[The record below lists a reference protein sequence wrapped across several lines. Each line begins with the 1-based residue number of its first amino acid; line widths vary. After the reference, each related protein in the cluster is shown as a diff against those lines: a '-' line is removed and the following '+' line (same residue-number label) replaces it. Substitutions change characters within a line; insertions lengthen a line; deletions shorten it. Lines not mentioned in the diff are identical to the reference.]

1 MKKCKNENCEKIIS
15 DKQKYCSYT
24 CRNIFVN
31 KNLRDYT
38 KVKNTFFGLF
48 EKKYY
53 NNPKK
58 CLKCNGIIPYEK
70 KRNKFC
76 SHSCASSIS
85 NTIRQR
91 KPASEIFK
99 TKMSLIA
106 KERVK
111 KTLNQHY
118 CKNCGEIIFSLRK
131 RSFCDNKCRKEFNKK
146 NTDAFQQYK
155 QKCLFTFKL
164 NDYSEEFDFDL
175 IKKYGWYKPKNR
187 GNNISGVSRDHKL
200 SIKEGFNKNIDPKII
215 SHPANC
221 ELLVHSKNIAKNK
234 NSSISLE
241 ELLIAIEKWNVKYKD
256 NTQLWVK

>member
-1 MKKCKNENCEKIIS
+1 MKKCKNENCEKIIP

-38 KVKNTFFGLF
+38 KVKNTFFNFF

-53 NNPKK
+53 ENPIF
-58 CLKCNGIIPYEK
+58 CLKCNGIIPYKK
-70 KRNKFC
+70 KRNKYC

-85 NTIRQR
+85 NTKRQR
-91 KPASEIFK
+91 KPVSEDFRRKISFLVK
-99 TKMSLIA
+99 EKA
-106 KERVK
+106 KERLK
-111 KTLNQHY
+111 EY
-118 CKNCGEIIFSLRK
+118 CCKNCNISIFSFRK
-131 RSFCDNKCRKEFNKK
+131 RIFCSNVCRIQFNKK

-187 GNNISGVSRDHKL
+187 GNNINGVSRDHKL

-221 ELLVHSKNIAKNK
+221 ELLIHSKNIAKNK